1 MKKRLL
7 TTFLCSVFGISL
19 YAQDFEPEQEEV
31 AETEAV
37 NVSEDEGLKEI
48 EEIQSTTDGSDESVV
63 EEKNDFVPA
72 SRYAEQFLNDRLSLG
87 YDAKKKR
94 IFVSASVAA
103 TIEDPAISDE
113 FLTIRD
119 RLYTR
124 AIMQCKA
131 KIAEAFNGKMSAKDL
146 LEIPGNDVH
155 AALNADSMKA
165 QRMAERSLK
174 DFKKIAAELG
184 VAEAE
189 VDAGVT
195 FGDRFN
201 SFVDGIIK
209 KIDSNYDPSVIDAKK
224 KDKYEKRK
232 KEYLEAQANYEKLLE
247 EASKLK
253 GVIEDRMES
262 SVSVMAEMPLAGTSV
277 VQSYESYNE
286 DTEAFEVAV
295 VLGWSKGA
303 EQAAHASLMG
313 IPLITDPKPN
323 KLNLNDWLKTQDWS
337 ILGGAKSYID
347 ENGKRWVLGVSA
359 RGLGNGTTADNKA
372 RMLAPALAK
381 KNAQFALLSDI
392 ATKKEAKSLVQTKSV
407 GLNKSLTKA
416 AESLA
421 ANIEQEFSGRDI
433 SGTTVKYSRTLVH
446 PISGREMI
454 VAVAAVDIDLCLA
467 AKDLVAESYAISEN
481 VKAKSAESN
490 AYKEQLKKGNIPDS
504 ARKAVQLTPP
514 QTKKLSPIKSSNVIK
529 GRKAQSGV
537 FGQEAS
543 DSDLDDF

>member
-1 MKKRLL
+1 MKKQLL
-7 TTFLCSVFGISL
+7 STLLCSIFSVSL
-19 YAQDFEPEQEEV
+19 FAQDFQPEQEV
-31 AETEAV
+31 VSETESV
-37 NVSEDEGLKEI
+37 DVSEDVGLKEI

-63 EEKNDFVPA
+63 ESSDFVPA

-94 IFVSASVAA
+94 IFVSVSVGA
-103 TIEDPAISDE
+103 TIEDPAISDD

-119 RLYTR
+119 GLYTR

-146 LEIPGNDVH
+146 LEIPGNDVYET
-155 AALNADSMKA
+155 LNAESQKA
-165 QRMAERSLK
+165 QRIANRSLK
-174 DFKKIAAELG
+174 DFQKIAAELG

-209 KIDSNYDPSVIDAKK
+209 KIDLSYDPNIIDAKK

-232 KEYLEAQANYEKLLE
+232 KEFLKAQADYEQLLE

-253 GVIEDRMES
+253 DVVEERMES
-262 SVSVMAEMPLAGTSV
+262 SVSIMAEMPLAGTTV

-286 DTEAFEVAV
+286 DTETFEVAV

-313 IPLITDPKPN
+313 IPLITEPKPN
-323 KLNLNDWLKTQDWS
+323 KLSLNDWLKTQDWS
-337 ILGGAKSYID
+337 ILGGAKTYID

-372 RMLAPALAK
+372 RMLAPVYAK
-381 KNAQFALLSDI
+381 KYAQFALLSDI
-392 ATKKEAKSLVQTKSV
+392 ATKKVAESLVQTKSV

-416 AESLA
+416 AESLSA
-421 ANIEQEFSGRDI
+421 DLEQQFSDRDI
-433 SGTTVKYSRTLVH
+433 TGTTVKYSKTLVH
-446 PISGREMI
+446 PVSGREMI

-467 AKDLVAESYAISEN
+467 AKDLVAQSYAISEN
-481 VKAKSAESN
+481 VKTKSAESN
-490 AYKEQLKKGNIPDS
+490 AFKEQLKKGNIPDS

-514 QTKKLSPIKSSNVIK
+514 QAKKLVPIKPTNVRK
-529 GRKAQSGV
+529 GSKAQSGV